1 MGTQITP
8 TGIKF
13 DDYDDEQTKPI
24 CSVAGVEPDND
35 GNISLDLS
43 SINTQIS
50 DLDAELL
57 ILEQTPNRTL
67 TLSQSAT
74 SVNEGDSVIITL
86 TTTNVFNGGRIP
98 YTITPNGVDLSNDF
112 TSTVATTGNFE
123 IQNNAATLTL
133 TLREDYV
140 TESSSESFTL
150 TLGAGDNSSV
160 TVNVNDTT
168 QDPTYSVV
176 PQYSSV
182 NEGTPLT
189 ITVATT
195 GVSSGTTLYWSVSR
209 PEDFSVDSG
218 SFQVTGTKASST
230 GSFTVTPTADDT
242 TESGVETFTVSIS
255 LTSGGSLV
263 ATTSIITINDTSQE
277 PENLEFLVGAN
288 KSVVAEGEPF
298 KIFVLPGPD
307 FVSTS
312 NVNYNFGADG
322 TTVETGDLK
331 FASNYGQQIDID
343 IPLSGTLFG
352 LGSNGWFMPT
362 PDGIEYLFVAKLDG
376 VTEGVEHFKSTFG
389 LDVGIFNVN
398 VDIDDTL
405 PAWSYALSA
414 TPNPVAEGQTVI
426 LTLNTANVPDGT
438 VLSYIIHGS
447 GGFLPHNETE
457 NFNPSSG
464 GSVSNIRDFPP
475 ISNNITGAQ
484 FSIKNDTTAET
495 GETMNIQVVYRSDV
509 NKTNSMGEYLALSNS
524 ISIPVNDSATS
535 QSITVFAQGPIMNPE
550 LRYDYAPEGYNIVFE
565 IPCQDLA
572 VGTNVS
578 WQLSGSGGFDLNDI
592 DAYYK
597 STSANDNVLTG
608 NPGYTGTS
616 EVVENTIQFPGF
628 PDTVVKSCSQC
639 RN

>member
-123 IQNNAATLTL
+123 IQNNVATLTL

-168 QDPTYSVV
+168 QDPTYSAV

-218 SFQVTGTKASST
+218 SFQVTGSKASST
-230 GSFTVTPTADDT
+230 GSFTVTPTADNA
-242 TESGVETFTVSIS
+242 TEVGVETFTVSIR
-255 LTSGGSLV
+255 TGSTTGTIV
-263 ATTSIITINDTSQE
+263 ANTGSITIGDTSQTPSGPPSE
-277 PENLEFLVGAN
+277 YTNFQVFTYHRQDSWTNSNSLVPALKPSHTTFYENRSGTWTV
-288 KSVVAEGEPF
+288 P
-298 KIFVLPGPD
+298 
-307 FVSTS
+307 S
-312 NVNYNFGADG
+312 NASWIRIWATGGGGGYINYNHTLGAQLATYYLHPCG
-322 TTVETGDLK
+322 GGATAIGEYSVNGGETV
-331 FASNYGQQIDID
+331 NIQIGVG
-343 IPLSGTLFG
+343 GTLESDKETEVTISG
-352 LGSNGWFMPT
+352 KSGSLRATGGGNANADPNNKTWGVGGYAYNTITQGVNNFEAYRGYSGAW
-362 PDGIEYLFVAKLDG
+362 EYL
-376 VTEGVEHFKSTFG
+376 
-389 LDVGIFNVN
+389 
-398 VDIDDTL
+398 DTMYYF
-405 PAWSYALSA
+405 PGNEAALLA
-414 TPNPVAEGQTVI
+414 HPE
-426 LTLNTANVPDGT
+426 
-438 VLSYIIHGS
+438 
-447 GGFLPHNETE
+447 
-457 NFNPSSG
+457 
-464 GSVSNIRDFPP
+464 
-475 ISNNITGAQ
+475 
-484 FSIKNDTTAET
+484 
-495 GETMNIQVVYRSDV
+495 SD
-509 NKTNSMGEYLALSNS
+509 
-524 ISIPVNDSATS
+524 
-535 QSITVFAQGPIMNPE
+535 
-550 LRYDYAPEGYNIVFE
+550 
-565 IPCQDLA
+565 A
-572 VGTNVS
+572 VGTGVQ
-578 WQLSGSGGFDLNDI
+578 WYFWEHTMYYGSVNDPQFNWVYQNRSIPLN
-592 DAYYK
+592 
-597 STSANDNVLTG
+597 
-608 NPGYTGTS
+608 NPGGNNFAHVNMMHMNLNPIYGGIYDVGYI
-616 EVVENTIQFPGF
+616 ERFDVYQYMARPVKRFDQPFANIHGHDGVVVIEWE
-628 PDTVVKSCSQC
+628 
-639 RN
+639 